1 MVLILIVGF
10 GSFAWL
16 AIYLALRMTQ
26 PNALILSGVAA
37 LAGLAIFFGADA
49 IKHSTSNRELYSVV
63 HRWTMW
69 SAYVPIAGWFH
80 FCLLLHR
87 QIHRSAPDERGM
99 RMPARAAAAYTV
111 AIMLGLIG
119 GATDLLADYQ
129 NIIRQANDTF
139 SIGVGRWYPVTV
151 AFNAVL
157 TGGALL
163 LLTQSAQSVARSTW
177 PGRAAI
183 QRQLGMLIGG
193 AVLFCAGALWLP
205 LGFWLNGTSLPGVL
219 LLYCGL
225 AVVGYAATHTGLL
238 FSGQNSQR
246 DFAYSLAGILL
257 LIAIYLIVV
266 AAAGRLSVIGTL
278 SIILLVILTHSAFDA
293 GRGLLDRLF
302 FSPEERRA
310 RREARAYATIL
321 GSQPV
326 DLLGTGMT
334 SRDEQPADEP
344 PTDDDDPPEVAPTA
358 PDAAGSMALGAAPV
372 AERGAS
378 KEFKQAVRRAI
389 TDLKSPPQLARSP
402 LLTLPLVTERLQHEQ
417 RADNRL
423 NRAALLRELLLEY
436 IEALRP
442 TDRTAP
448 TASDA
453 WRFYNVLYYPY
464 VREISRKA
472 ALSELRRLEPAVEAG
487 DAEATELAAVL
498 SWLDS
503 IEEATFY
510 KWQRRA
516 SDIIATS
523 LWEDNARVLH
533 RATLTGL

>member
-16 AIYLALRMTQ
+16 AIYLALRMAQ
-26 PNALILSGVAA
+26 PSPLIFSGVAA

-49 IKHSTSNRELYSVV
+49 IKHATSSRELYSAV
-63 HRWTMW
+63 HRWTSW
-69 SAYVPIAGWFH
+69 SAYVPIAGWLH
-80 FCLLLHR
+80 FCLLLRH
-87 QIHRSAPDERGM
+87 QICRPAPDERSM

-129 NIIRQANDTF
+129 NIVRQDDGTL
-139 SIGVGRWYPVTV
+139 SIGVGHWYPLTITY
-151 AFNAVL
+151 NAIL
-157 TGGALL
+157 TGSALVL
-163 LLTQSAQSVARSTW
+163 LIQSVQRVARSNW
-177 PGRAAI
+177 PGRAAL
-183 QRQLGMLIGG
+183 QRQLGLLIGG
-193 AVLFCAGALWLP
+193 AALLCAGALWLP

-219 LLYCGL
+219 LIYCGL
-225 AVVGYAATHTGLL
+225 AVVGYAITHTGLL

-257 LIAIYLIVV
+257 LVVIYLIVF
-266 AAAGRLSVIGTL
+266 ASAGGLSVIGAL

-293 GRGLLDRLF
+293 GRGMLDRLF
-302 FSPEERRA
+302 FSSEERQA
-310 RREARAYATIL
+310 RREARAYATML

-326 DLLGTGMT
+326 DLLGMRLDTRG
-334 SRDEQPADEP
+334 EP
-344 PTDDDDPPEVAPTA
+344 PTEEEPADDDGSPEVALSTPA
-358 PDAAGSMALGAAPV
+358 AAGSLALRATPGP
-372 AERGAS
+372 ERGAS

-389 TDLKSPPQLARSP
+389 TDLKSPPQLACSP
-402 LLTLPLVTERLQHEQ
+402 LLTLPLVTMRLQHEQ

-442 TDRTAP
+442 TDRIAP

-472 ALSELRRLEPAVEAG
+472 ALSELRRLEPTVAAG

-498 SWLDS
+498 NWLAA

-516 SDIIATS
+516 SDVIAAS
-523 LWEDNARVLH
+523 LWEDNARV
-533 RATLTGL
+533 APVKNTQ